1 MPKKS
6 EKDLF
11 KSIGLQIKQRRKE
24 LKYSQEKLGELLD
37 VTYTAIQRY
46 ENASAKIPLDNLLK
60 LCGILEVDLN
70 YFLPE
75 NVASKNT
82 QPIPLKND
90 PEYYKHVLILREI
103 HETNDK
109 GLIEGI
115 SVCLEGY
122 YSLLKKQKHQK
133 RNPNPVKRKR
143 LAGNSK

>member
-11 KSIGLQIKQRRKE
+11 KFVGLQIKQRRKE

-60 LCGILEVDLN
+60 FCRILEVDLN

-75 NVASKNT
+75 YVNSTNMYSAPIKNN
-82 QPIPLKND
+82 PG
-90 PEYYKHVLILREI
+90 YYKHASMLRKIYESKSEDLIAVVN
-103 HETNDK
+103 T
-109 GLIEGI
+109 GIENVY
-115 SVCLEGY
+115 SV
-122 YSLLKKQKHQK
+122 LKKQKKQK
-133 RNPNPVKRKR
+133 RNTSPVKRKG

>member
-1 MPKKS
+1 M
-6 EKDLF
+6 
-11 KSIGLQIKQRRKE
+11 
-24 LKYSQEKLGELLD
+24 KYSQEKLGELLD
-37 VTYTAIQRY
+37 ITYTAIQRY

-75 NVASKNT
+75 YVASKNT

-90 PEYYKHVLILREI
+90 PEYYKHVSILREI

-122 YSLLKKQKHQK
+122 YLLLKKQKK
-133 RNPNPVKRKR
+133 PKGDPSPVKRKR